1 MATIRKKSEL
11 SKFLEEYNGT
21 ELNNL
26 KNRLNT
32 NEEWIL
38 GNENPNPHQNVW
50 DFRLDRDAFY
60 FKYYMFVL
68 NRSLYEYIQTK
79 DFNISGL
86 CLFAKSLNYALFLEL
101 NDTQEITLYKLY
113 KDDLRF
119 EKINE
124 YCDINELRRCI
135 NEYDVTKDDF
145 EALVK
150 EVPTGLKMGDDDKL
164 YLTHDGKIISGQTN
178 PVEFKTI
185 FGNQS
190 LPGSGN
196 IDLYRHQLSFDINN
210 GQFNLC
216 AIIYSSNNLK
226 INSLQDLTAVTKAT
240 YGYGMQT
247 IGISKSASTVPNCI
261 IYTGSVWKAG
271 QGNCN
276 VDSGDWLLDV
286 NSDTYNVTA
295 VNDRVETL

>member
-11 SKFLEEYNGT
+11 SKYLDEFNIKFSKQIKESALDDNSMTLSFNSNMIKPFLQVASNFSWVQLNLEEYHYGF
-21 ELNNL
+21 L
-26 KNRLNT
+26 
-32 NEEWIL
+32 
-38 GNENPNPHQNVW
+38 
-50 DFRLDRDAFY
+50 
-60 FKYYMFVL
+60 
-68 NRSLYEYIQTK
+68 
-79 DFNISGL
+79 ISDPS
-86 CLFAKSLNYALFLEL
+86 FNYALFIEF
-101 NDTQEITLYKLY
+101 NKTQELILYKLY

-124 YCDINELRRCI
+124 YCDINELRRCV

-150 EVPTGLKMGDDDKL
+150 EVPTGLKMDDDKL

-185 FGNQS
+185 FGNQP
-190 LPGSGN
+190 LHGSGN
-196 IDLYRHQLSFDINN
+196 IDLYRHQLSFEINN

-276 VDSGDWLLDV
+276 VESGDWLLDV

>member
-11 SKFLEEYNGT
+11 NKFLEEYNGT
-21 ELNNL
+21 ELNDI
-26 KNRLNT
+26 KEKLNI
-32 NEEWIL
+32 NEEWKPKLNIF
-38 GNENPNPHQNVW
+38 
-50 DFRLDRDAFY
+50 DFTNDEDVY
-60 FKYYMFVL
+60 FFKMSQSLF
-68 NRSLYEYIQTK
+68 NRALYLYIQTK

-86 CLFAKSLNYALFLEL
+86 CLFTKTLDYSLFLEL
-101 NDTQEITLYKLY
+101 NDTQEIVLYKLY

-150 EVPTGLKMGDDDKL
+150 EVPTGLTMDDDDKL

-190 LPGSGN
+190 LHGSGN
-196 IDLYRHQLSFDINN
+196 IDLYRHQLSFEINN

-247 IGISKSASTVPNCI
+247 IGISISASTVPNCI